1 MMMDT
6 DIKKLIPQRDPII
19 QVDRLLKVEDNQ
31 AETCLV
37 ITKENFFIDEDQLFA
52 EPGLIEHI
60 AQSASAFAGYQA
72 IQQGAT
78 NPPVGYIGE
87 VKRFHC
93 YRRPAVGE
101 ELHTTIMMGAEVA
114 GVTLLTGETFVGEEK
129 VADTQMK
136 IFVES

>member
-31 AETCLV
+31 AETSLV